1 MLQSPSVDLNVSVSA
16 LRTAFFFGFIYI
28 VSFEDDL
35 LYLRNSAVVNIAL
48 VFLLRMLTRL

>member
-1 MLQSPSVDLNVSVSA
+1 MNVSVSA

-48 VFLLRMLTRL
+48 VFFVAHADEVMKQY